1 MSRNHYATARAA
13 TTLSGLAVLSPL
25 AGLAVEISLAWRFG
39 ASPTVDAF
47 RIGMLLLVFGQQLFV
62 IQILPHA
69 VVPVFAEC
77 GGGGKEKGAWHVALS
92 VVNLLLVPAI
102 LFSVLVFFH
111 PEPIVGLLAPGLAGE
126 ARETAAV
133 FVRWFVPAASL
144 LVWNGV
150 AAGVV
155 YAHRGFLL
163 PPATQLAG
171 NVAIVLSILRLGRT
185 LRAARLV
192 LRVMISAGINGL
204 LYLVQCNSLL
214 RPAGG

>member
-13 TTLSGLAVLSPL
+13 ATLSGLAVLSPL
-25 AGLAVEISLAWRFG
+25 AGLAVEIALAWRFG

-69 VVPVFAEC
+69 VVPVFAEYR
-77 GGGGKEKGAWHVALS
+77 GRGQEKEAWHVVLS
-92 VVNLLLVPAI
+92 VANLLLVPAI

-133 FVRWFVPAASL
+133 FVRWFVPPPSL
-144 LVWNGV
+144 LGWNGV
-150 AAGVV
+150 GAWV
-155 YAHRGFLL
+155 
-163 PPATQLAG
+163 
-171 NVAIVLSILRLGRT
+171 RLTRDECY
-185 LRAARLV
+185 V
-192 LRVMISAGINGL
+192 CS
-204 LYLVQCNSLL
+204 
-214 RPAGG
+214 

>member
-13 TTLSGLAVLSPL
+13 ATLSGLAVLSPL
-25 AGLAVEISLAWRFG
+25 AGLAVEIALAWRFG

-69 VVPVFAEC
+69 VVPVFAEYR
-77 GGGGKEKGAWHVALS
+77 GRGQEKEAWHVALS
-92 VVNLLLVPAI
+92 VANLLLVPAI

-126 ARETAAV
+126 ARGTAAV

-150 AAGVV
+150 AGGGV
-155 YAHRGFLL
+155 YAARGFLCA
-163 PPATQLAG
+163 PPAPFGGKTGVL
-171 NVAIVLSILRLGRT
+171 VLSL
-185 LRAARLV
+185 
-192 LRVMISAGINGL
+192 
-204 LYLVQCNSLL
+204 CH
-214 RPAGG
+214 GGERG